1 MAATKKRARK
11 GRKRTKRSKPRS
23 AVVRNLAASLKASG
37 RKKLRMGTVVSTR
50 SVPADMLP
58 SGTTLVAAGRDL
70 KGKRLYKVVR
80 QETSPRY
87 ARELAVA
94 VAHAPAPVSGGVPEE
109 NGEPPPPVEAP
120 PPPPAPPPAP
130 PRSMRERG
138 GALEQR
144 MQQFI
149 GIRSR

>member
-37 RKKLRMGTVVSTR
+37 RKKLRLGTVVSTR
-50 SVPADMLP
+50 SVPAAMLP

-70 KGKRLYKVVR
+70 KGTRLYKVVR
-80 QETSPRY
+80 QETSPRA
-87 ARELAVA
+87 ARESA
-94 VAHAPAPVSGGVPEE
+94 VAHAPAPAPMRVSEE
-109 NGEPPPPVEAP
+109 DFAVASPAIPTPVEAP
-120 PPPPAPPPAP
+120 PPPAPPQ
-130 PRSMRERG
+130 SMRQRG
-138 GALEQR
+138 GALEER
-144 MQQFI
+144 MQRFI

>member
-23 AVVRNLAASLKASG
+23 AVVRNLAASLKAAG

-58 SGTTLVAAGRDL
+58 SGTTLVPAGRDL

-80 QETSPRY
+80 QETSPRA
-87 ARELAVA
+87 ARESA
-94 VAHAPAPVSGGVPEE
+94 VAHAPAPAPMRVSEE
-109 NGEPPPPVEAP
+109 DFAVASPAIPAPVEAP
-120 PPPPAPPPAP
+120 PPPPAPPQ
-130 PRSMRERG
+130 SMRQRG
-138 GALEQR
+138 GELEQR
-144 MQQFI
+144 MQRFI

>member
-37 RKKLRMGTVVSTR
+37 RKKLRLGTVVSTR

-70 KGKRLYKVVR
+70 KGTRLYKVVR
-80 QETSPRY
+80 QETSPRA
-87 ARELAVA
+87 ARESA
-94 VAHAPAPVSGGVPEE
+94 VAHAPAPAPMRVPEE
-109 NGEPPPPVEAP
+109 DFAVASPAIPTPVEAP
-120 PPPPAPPPAP
+120 PPPAPPQ
-130 PRSMRERG
+130 SMRQRG
-138 GALEQR
+138 AALEQR

>member
-37 RKKLRMGTVVSTR
+37 RKKLRLGTVVSTR

-70 KGKRLYKVVR
+70 KGTRLYKVVR
-80 QETSPRY
+80 QETSPRA
-87 ARELAVA
+87 ARESA
-94 VAHAPAPVSGGVPEE
+94 VAHAPATAPMRVPEE
-109 NGEPPPPVEAP
+109 DFAVTSPAIPTPVEAP
-120 PPPPAPPPAP
+120 PPPPVPPQ
-130 PRSMRERG
+130 SMRQRG
-138 GALEQR
+138 AALEQR